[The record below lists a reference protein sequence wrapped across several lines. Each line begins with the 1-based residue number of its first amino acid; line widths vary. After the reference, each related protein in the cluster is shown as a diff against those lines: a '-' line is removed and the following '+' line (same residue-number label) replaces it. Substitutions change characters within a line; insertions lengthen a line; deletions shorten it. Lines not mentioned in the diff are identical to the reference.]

1 MEQVSV
7 WLKAWNVKKESG
19 VLRHPAFFSSA
30 DHGLKW
36 GKAGGLLVP
45 EDSAQLVESGIF
57 VVAIYDRFS
66 YILRRIRPDNFRAFS
81 RFLGEM

>member
-1 MEQVSV
+1 M
-7 WLKAWNVKKESG
+7 
-19 VLRHPAFFSSA
+19 
-30 DHGLKW
+30 
-36 GKAGGLLVP
+36 LVP
-45 EDSAQLVESGIF
+45 EDSAQLVESAIF